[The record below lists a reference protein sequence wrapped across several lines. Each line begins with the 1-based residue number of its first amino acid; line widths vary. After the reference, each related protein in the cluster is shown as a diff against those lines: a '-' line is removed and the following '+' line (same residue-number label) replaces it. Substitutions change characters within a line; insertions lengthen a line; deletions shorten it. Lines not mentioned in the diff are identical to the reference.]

1 MLGESLTVVAAA
13 LGTAVVQAAGT
24 QAWDGLRGGVARVL
38 GRGRPER
45 ETVELEWLDRT
56 AAALHAAEPEQA
68 EVERARQEAV
78 WGTRLATLLESLPED
93 ERRALIGALEGV
105 LGQYRPPAEEGGTG
119 GGVRGNVFHGPAF
132 VQGHGG
138 TQNVTF
144 GPRE

>member
-56 AAALHAAEPEQA
+56 AAALDAAEPERA

-93 ERRALIGALEGV
+93 ERQAMVNALESV
-105 LGQYRPPAEEGGTG
+105 LREYRPAEKGGTG
-119 GGVRGNVFHGPAF
+119 GGVHGNVFHGPAF

-138 TQNVTF
+138 TQNVTL